1 MRKGAAI
8 VTEGDDPRPLSA
20 YKARLLMPG
29 AFVADD
35 STSVAFKQTNVT
47 TEKAAEA
54 SLGTFDHLTRNRAAG
69 C

>member
-1 MRKGAAI
+1 
-8 VTEGDDPRPLSA
+8 
-20 YKARLLMPG
+20 MPG